1 MLIRSQ
7 DKAALLKFENIVVN
21 LKLPDSLTV
30 ICWGWQDAQRS
41 GGYFILGK
49 YSTKEK
55 AMKVLNMIQE
65 AYMDYK
71 SGEIISSGLAGS
83 AYTGSYDTKE
93 SVAHG
98 IAVLKGYGNEIRK
111 SILFQMPDDSEVVV

>member
-7 DKAALLKFENIVVN
+7 DKRMIVNFDNICTISAFPE
-21 LKLPDSLTV
+21 KDSEDIYVEDGTGSLMV
-30 ICWGWQDAQRS
+30 GR
-41 GGYFILGK
+41 

-55 AMKVLNMIQE
+55 AKKVLDMIQD
-65 AYMDYK
+65 AYMEYK
-71 SGEIISSGLAGS
+71 SGEIIGNGLAGS

-111 SILFQMPDDSEVVV
+111 SILFQMPEDSEVEA

>member
-71 SGEIISSGLAGS
+71 SGEIIGSELAGS

>member
-7 DKAALLKFENIVVN
+7 NKISLVKFENIVIN
-21 LKLPDSLTV
+21 INNINGKEI
-30 ICWGWQDAQRS
+30 ICWSQMNPGEDEYIS
-41 GGYFILGK
+41 LGH

-71 SGEIISSGLAGS
+71 SGEIIGSGLAGS

>member
-7 DKAALLKFENIVVN
+7 NKEVLIAFESLLDIEV
-21 LKLPDSLTV
+21 
-30 ICWGWQDAQRS
+30 S
-41 GGYFILGK
+41 GGVISARRDMGWCCLLGE
-49 YSTKEK
+49 YSTKAK
-55 AMKVLNMIQE
+55 VMKVLDMIQE

-71 SGEIISSGLAGS
+71 TGEIIGSGLAGS

-98 IAVLKGYGNEIRK
+98 IAVLKGYGNEKRK
-111 SILFQMPDDSEVVV
+111 SILFQMPADSEVEV

>member
-7 DKAALLKFENIVVN
+7 NKEVLVAFEFLLDIEV
-21 LKLPDSLTV
+21 
-30 ICWGWQDAQRS
+30 S
-41 GGYFILGK
+41 GGVISTRRDMGWRCLLGE
-49 YSTKEK
+49 YSTKAK
-55 AMKVLNMIQE
+55 AMKVLDMIQE
-65 AYMDYK
+65 AYMEYK
-71 SGEIISSGLAGS
+71 SGEIVGNGLAGS

-111 SILFQMPDDSEVVV
+111 SILFQMPEDSEVIV

>member
-1 MLIRSQ
+1 MIVNF
-7 DKAALLKFENIVVN
+7 DNICTVSAFPE
-21 LKLPDSLTV
+21 KDSEDIYVEDGTGSLMV
-30 ICWGWQDAQRS
+30 GR
-41 GGYFILGK
+41 

-55 AMKVLNMIQE
+55 AMKVLDMIQE
-65 AYMDYK
+65 AYMEYK
-71 SGEIISSGLAGS
+71 SGEIVSNGLAGS

-111 SILFQMPDDSEVVV
+111 SILFQMPEDGSVE

>member
-7 DKAALLKFENIVVN
+7 NKISLVKFENIVIN
-21 LKLPDSLTV
+21 INNINGKEI
-30 ICWGWQDAQRS
+30 ICWSQMNPGEDEYIS
-41 GGYFILGK
+41 LGN
-49 YSTKEK
+49 YSTKAK
-55 AMKVLNMIQE
+55 AMKVLDMIQE

-71 SGEIISSGLAGS
+71 SGEIIGSGLAGS

-111 SILFQMPDDSEVVV
+111 SILFQMPEDSEVEV

>member
-7 DKAALLKFENIVVN
+7 NKMSLVKFENIVIN
-21 LKLPDSLTV
+21 INNINGKEI
-30 ICWGWQDAQRS
+30 ICWSQMNPGEDE
-41 GGYFILGK
+41 YILLGH
-49 YSTKEK
+49 YSNKAK
-55 AMKVLNMIQE
+55 AMKVLDMIQE
-65 AYMDYK
+65 AYMEYK
-71 SGEIISSGLAGS
+71 CGEIVGNGLSGS

-111 SILFQMPDDSEVVV
+111 SILFQMPEDSEVEV

>member
-7 DKAALLKFENIVVN
+7 NKITLIKFENIVIN
-21 LKLPDSLTV
+21 INNINGKEI
-30 ICWGWQDAQRS
+30 ICWSQMNPGEDEYIS
-41 GGYFILGK
+41 LGH

-55 AMKVLNMIQE
+55 AMKVLDMIQE
-65 AYMDYK
+65 AYMEYK
-71 SGEIISSGLAGS
+71 CGEIVGNGLSGS

-111 SILFQMPDDSEVVV
+111 SILFQMPEDSEVEV

>member
-7 DKAALLKFENIVVN
+7 NKKYLVSTNNITFYVM
-21 LKLPDSLTV
+21 DSEV
-30 ICWGWQDAQRS
+30 ICFGIS
-41 GGYFILGK
+41 GIEDNDYIILGH
-49 YSTKEK
+49 YETEAK
-55 AMKVLNMIQE
+55 AMKVLDMIQE

-71 SGEIISSGLAGS
+71 SGEIIGSGLAGS

-111 SILFQMPDDSEVVV
+111 SILFQMPADSEVVA